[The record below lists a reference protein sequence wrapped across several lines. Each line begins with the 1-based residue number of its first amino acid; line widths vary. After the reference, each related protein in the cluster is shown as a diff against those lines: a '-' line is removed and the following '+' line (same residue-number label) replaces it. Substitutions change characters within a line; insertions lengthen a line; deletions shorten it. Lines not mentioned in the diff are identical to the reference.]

1 MGESRDFIAFIAEN
15 ANEQANLGEIQK
27 KILRLSRMLGRF
39 HLEEV
44 RKNFRNLAR
53 PVFAEIL
60 SWEEQGEEEP
70 VYTLVVRL
78 KDYEPEPVPILQ
90 YIAIALFI
98 GFQIGYLMKNQL
110 SVENAL
116 REKALRPEHQPICI
130 ENTKELFRS
139 HKIDFFEISFL
150 IFCLLFFVISFMENK
165 TFFVLRLKLTV
176 KTFKEWLEKRKKEN
190 SSLLPLKPSSLI
202 FEIYG

>member
-1 MGESRDFIAFIAEN
+1 LFCCEN
-15 ANEQANLGEIQK
+15 KNGKEYLLIFLLFVNNDSSK
-27 KILRLSRMLGRF
+27 
-39 HLEEV
+39 
-44 RKNFRNLAR
+44 RK
-53 PVFAEIL
+53 
-60 SWEEQGEEEP
+60 
-70 VYTLVVRL
+70 
-78 KDYEPEPVPILQ
+78 
-90 YIAIALFI
+90 
-98 GFQIGYLMKNQL
+98 
-110 SVENAL
+110 
-116 REKALRPEHQPICI
+116 PEHQPICI